1 MGVSS
6 ERLGHFKSLFM
17 GRWHIAKFYAQA
29 GLALAGGAFA
39 SQRRLHAIKAA
50 PNSSFVPPSATGRRC
65 FIIDLANHPNIGDL
79 AISSSELAFLGRFF
93 DGAVVAFAQGEFWG
107 NAAWLEENMRP
118 DDLIVLHG
126 GGNMGDI
133 YAEHEMTRCA
143 VIDRFSH
150 NRMLIFPQTIDYP
163 NRHSP
168 VLHLSQ
174 KVYGRARR
182 LTLFAREQ
190 RSFDLM
196 RQLYPGLDVR
206 IVPDIVVGSYMDP
219 VRELDRGRAR
229 SGVLLALRNDWER
242 NLDTD
247 GRQRIVDSARTV
259 DGTVVSTDTT
269 APRLTPPIPRDAW
282 DRIVGAKLEEFS
294 CARAVITDRLHG
306 MVFAA
311 LAGTPCVVLSNSN
324 HKVRGVY
331 EWLKSLGY
339 IKYVE
344 SPGDVPAALDAVL
357 ACKDCSYLPPEQI
370 EAAFAPLIEALA

>member
-6 ERLGHFKSLFM
+6 EGLGHFKSVFM

-50 PNSSFVPPSATGRRC
+50 PGGSFAPPSATGRRC

-79 AISSSELAFLGRFF
+79 AISSSELAFLDRYFG
-93 DGAVVAFAQGEFWG
+93 GAVVAFAQGEFWG
-107 NAAWLEENMRP
+107 NVAWLEGNIRP

-143 VIDRFSH
+143 VIDRFPEV
-150 NRMLIFPQTIDYP
+150 RTIIFPQTIDYP
-163 NRHSP
+163 NRRSP
-168 VLHLSQ
+168 VLRLSQ
-174 KVYGRARR
+174 KVYGRAGR
-182 LTLFAREQ
+182 LTLFARER
-190 RSFDLM
+190 RSYDLM
-196 RQLYPGLDVR
+196 RQLYPGADVR
-206 IVPDIVVGSYMDP
+206 IVPDIVVGSYMVP
-219 VRELDRGRAR
+219 ACALDRDRAR

-242 NLDTD
+242 NLDAD
-247 GRQRIVDSARTV
+247 GRQRIVGSARAV
-259 DGTVVSTDTT
+259 DGAVVSTDTT
-269 APRLTPPIPRDAW
+269 APQLAPPIPRDAW
-282 DRIVGAKLEEFS
+282 DRIVGAKLEEFA

-339 IKYVE
+339 VRYVE
-344 SPGDVPAALDAVL
+344 NLDEVPTALEAVL
-357 ACKDCSYLPPEQI
+357 ACEDRSYLSPE
-370 EAAFAPLIEALA
+370 ELEGAFAPLIEALA